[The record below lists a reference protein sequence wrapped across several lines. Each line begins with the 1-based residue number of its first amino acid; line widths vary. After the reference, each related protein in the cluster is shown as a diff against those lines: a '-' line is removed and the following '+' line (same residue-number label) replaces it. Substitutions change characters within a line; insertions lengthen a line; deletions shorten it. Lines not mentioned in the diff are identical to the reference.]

1 MKVFL
6 LEMFSD
12 EIDCVLFSVHIV
24 NFVKIVGESKIQNSD
39 WENSNLQKKK
49 LSTLY
54 IFIFFSFTKFEYI
67 TVFSWINLEKFK
79 DI

>member
-6 LEMFSD
+6 LEMYSD

-49 LSTLY
+49 
-54 IFIFFSFTKFEYI
+54 
-67 TVFSWINLEKFK
+67 NCQR
-79 DI
+79 

>member
-24 NFVKIVGESKIQNSD
+24 KKVVESKIQNSD
-39 WENSNLQKKK
+39 WGNSNLQ
-49 LSTLY
+49 
-54 IFIFFSFTKFEYI
+54 
-67 TVFSWINLEKFK
+67 
-79 DI
+79 